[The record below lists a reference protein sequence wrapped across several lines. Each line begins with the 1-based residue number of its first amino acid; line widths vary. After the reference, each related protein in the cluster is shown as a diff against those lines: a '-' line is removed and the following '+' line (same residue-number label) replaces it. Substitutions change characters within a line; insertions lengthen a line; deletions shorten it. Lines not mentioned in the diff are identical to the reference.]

1 MYILKGITTDEKSLP
16 NIMDRNINASLNIM
30 YLWKTEDSQRKE
42 AMRNGTIF
50 DPIQSR
56 PRVFV
61 KRK

>member
-1 MYILKGITTDEKSLP
+1 MCILLGIKTDEKSLP
-16 NIMDRNINASLNIM
+16 YIMDRDINASLNIM
-30 YLWKTEDSQRKE
+30 YLWKTEESQRKE
-42 AMRNGTIF
+42 AMRNATTF

>member
-1 MYILKGITTDEKSLP
+1 MHRD
-16 NIMDRNINASLNIM
+16 INASQDIM
-30 YLWKTEDSQRKE
+30 YLWKTGESQRKE
-42 AMRNGTIF
+42 AMRNGTTF

>member
-1 MYILKGITTDEKSLP
+1 
-16 NIMDRNINASLNIM
+16 MDRDINDSLNIM
-30 YLWKTEDSQRKE
+30 YLWKTEENQRKE

-50 DPIQSR
+50 NPIQSR